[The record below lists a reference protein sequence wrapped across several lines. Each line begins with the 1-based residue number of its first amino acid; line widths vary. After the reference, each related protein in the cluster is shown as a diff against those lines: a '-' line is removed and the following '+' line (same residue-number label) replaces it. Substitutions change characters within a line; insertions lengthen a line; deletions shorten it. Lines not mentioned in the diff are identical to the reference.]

1 MRRIL
6 VSMMV
11 LGSVWISAQKKEG
24 NIDEVIVQ
32 GKIISF
38 PYKKVNENMII
49 VSKEEI
55 QNSPAKSIEELMSQ
69 FTGMDIQRRGANGVQ
84 SDISIRG
91 GSFEQVLI
99 LINGIRMNDSQ
110 TGHNNM
116 NIPIDLSNVERIEVI
131 KGPAARRFG
140 QNAYAG
146 VINIITKVNDKEE
159 VRISANGG
167 DFETYNLGLAA
178 NFGTPKFSNFFQ
190 ANTSSSEGY
199 RYNTDY
205 KINNVWYQN
214 NYAIQDGSIKLQAG
228 FSEKK
233 FGANGFYAS
242 PVNQYEETQVSL
254 VSAAYQQKLGNL
266 NINSNVYWRRAQDMF
281 LINRLKPELYRNM
294 HIGNNLGGE
303 INASYPSSLGIT
315 GLGVELRKEF
325 LVSNNLG
332 NRNRW
337 VTQVFLEHLFS
348 FFDKKLQVS
357 PGISWANYSNAGN
370 FFYPGLD
377 VGLDVAENHK
387 IYGNIARVHRV
398 PSYTDLFY
406 NDPNNEGNPYLKP
419 ENAISYEV
427 GYRFQTKDWLASA
440 SAFGRNSNDAID
452 FVKQNSNE
460 KWKTKNIGKVDT
472 KGFEVVL
479 QKNFQGFVKSV
490 YAGYTFTDMKGTF
503 EDNLYSKYALQNLK
517 HQLVGKLENKIFGFT
532 NQLIYKY
539 MERVTLGSY
548 HLLDE
553 KLSYDFKNL
562 NLYVLINNVTNT
574 QYTESNLVP
583 MPGRWFHV
591 GFTYKIGL

>member
-1 MRRIL
+1 MKKVL
-6 VSMMV
+6 VSMAMLATV
-11 LGSVWISAQKKEG
+11 SIFAQKGEKD
-24 NIDEVIVQ
+24 IDEVTVQ
-32 GKIISF
+32 GKIISL
-38 PYKKVNENMII
+38 PYKKVNENIVII
-49 VSKEEI
+49 AKEEI

-69 FTGMDIQRRGANGVQ
+69 FTGMDIRKRGANGVQ

-91 GSFEQVLI
+91 GSYEQVLI

-116 NIPIDLSNVERIEVI
+116 NIPLDLSSVERIEII

-146 VINIITKVNDKEE
+146 VINIITKTNDKEE
-159 VRISANGG
+159 IIVSANGG
-167 DFETYNLGLAA
+167 DFKTYNLGLAA

-214 NYAIQDGSIKLQAG
+214 NYAISEGNIKLQAG

-233 FGANGFYAS
+233 FGANSFYAS
-242 PVNQYEETQVSL
+242 SPDEYEETQASL
-254 VSAAYQQKLGNL
+254 VSVLYQQKLEKF

-281 LINRLKPELYRNM
+281 LINRIIPSKYRNM
-294 HIGNNLGGE
+294 HIGNNIGGE
-303 INASYPSSLGIT
+303 LNANYPWNLGTT
-315 GLGVELRKEF
+315 GLGVEVRKEF

-348 FFDKKLQVS
+348 LFDKKLQIS

-377 VGLDVAENHK
+377 IGFEIADNHK
-387 IYGNIARVHRV
+387 IYGNIAKVHRV
-398 PSYTDLFY
+398 PSYIDLFY
-406 NDPNNEGNPYLKP
+406 NDQYNEGNPYLKP

-440 SAFGRNSNDAID
+440 SAFGRNSKDAID
-452 FVKQNSNE
+452 FVKQSSTE
-460 KWKTKNIGKVDT
+460 KWKTKNIGQLDT
-472 KGFEVVL
+472 QGFEIVI

-490 YAGYTFTDMKGTF
+490 YAGYTFTDMKGAF

-517 HQLVGKLENKIFGFT
+517 HQLVGKLENKIHGFT

-539 MERVTLGSY
+539 MERVNLGSY

-562 NLYVLINNVTNT
+562 NLYVLINNLTNT
-574 QYTESNLVP
+574 QYIETSLVP

>member
-1 MRRIL
+1 MKKVL
-6 VSMMV
+6 VSMAMLATV
-11 LGSVWISAQKKEG
+11 SIFAQKGEKD
-24 NIDEVIVQ
+24 IDEVTVQ
-32 GKIISF
+32 GKIISL
-38 PYKKVNENMII
+38 PYKKVNENIVII
-49 VSKEEI
+49 AKEEI

-69 FTGMDIQRRGANGVQ
+69 FTGMDIRKRGANGVQ

-91 GSFEQVLI
+91 GSYEQVLI

-116 NIPIDLSNVERIEVI
+116 NIPLDLSSVERIEII

-146 VINIITKVNDKEE
+146 VINIITKTNDKEE
-159 VRISANGG
+159 IIVSANGG
-167 DFETYNLGLAA
+167 DFKTYNLGLAA

-214 NYAIQDGSIKLQAG
+214 NYAISEGNLKLQAG

-233 FGANGFYAS
+233 FGANSFYAS
-242 PVNQYEETQVSL
+242 SPDEYEETQASL
-254 VSAAYQQKLGNL
+254 VSVLYQQKLEKF

-281 LINRLKPELYRNM
+281 LINRIIPSKYRNM
-294 HIGNNLGGE
+294 HIGNNIGGE
-303 INASYPSSLGIT
+303 LNANYPWNLGTT
-315 GLGVELRKEF
+315 GLGVEVRKEF

-348 FFDKKLQVS
+348 LFDKKLQIS

-377 VGLDVAENHK
+377 IGFEIADNHK
-387 IYGNIARVHRV
+387 IYGNIAKVHRV
-398 PSYTDLFY
+398 PSYIDLFY
-406 NDPNNEGNPYLKP
+406 NDQYNEGNPYLKP

-440 SAFGRNSNDAID
+440 SAFGRNSKDAID
-452 FVKQNSNE
+452 FVKQSSTE
-460 KWKTKNIGKVDT
+460 KWKTKNIGQLDT
-472 KGFEVVL
+472 QGFEIVI

-490 YAGYTFTDMKGTF
+490 YAGYTFTDMKGAF

-517 HQLVGKLENKIFGFT
+517 HQLVGKLENKIHGFT

-539 MERVTLGSY
+539 MERVNLGSY

-562 NLYVLINNVTNT
+562 NLYVLINNLTNT
-574 QYTESNLVP
+574 QYIETSLVP

-591 GFTYKIGL
+591 GFT